1 MQLPGT
7 PSDEVA
13 AVLAEG
19 RGGVN
24 TLFVSMATRHPEGID
39 AEYLR
44 WHTLDHRPEQ
54 HRLAAVRASLR
65 LVSTPDCRAQRALS
79 QDRYDAV
86 DHVMTYF
93 FSDPGG
99 MESFMALSTA
109 LGDAGRKLALLPP
122 VERGVYSVDTRAAAP
137 RVKVGAD
144 VLPWWPVRG
153 VYLTLENGTA
163 PAHHVLD
170 IDGVAG
176 LWTATSLPVGARL
189 ASAPAGQTISYYFLD
204 DDPVRVAERLRPAL
218 DKRWSAGGVDPL
230 FAAPFYPVIPHEWD
244 RHVP

>member
-1 MQLPGT
+1 
-7 PSDEVA
+7 
-13 AVLAEG
+13 
-19 RGGVN
+19 
-24 TLFVSMATRHPEGID
+24 
-39 AEYLR
+39 
-44 WHTLDHRPEQ
+44 
-54 HRLAAVRASLR
+54 
-65 LVSTPDCRAQRALS
+65 
-79 QDRYDAV
+79 
-86 DHVMTYF
+86 
-93 FSDPGG
+93 
-99 MESFMALSTA
+99 
-109 LGDAGRKLALLPP
+109 
-122 VERGVYSVDTRAAAP
+122 
-137 RVKVGAD
+137 KVGAD

-163 PAHHVLD
+163 PAHNFLD

-244 RHVP
+244 SHVP